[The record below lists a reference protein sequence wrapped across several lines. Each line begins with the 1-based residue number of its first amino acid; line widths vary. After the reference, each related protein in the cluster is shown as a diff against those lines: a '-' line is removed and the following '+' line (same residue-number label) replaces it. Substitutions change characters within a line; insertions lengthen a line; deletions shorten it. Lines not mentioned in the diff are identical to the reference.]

1 MSGSKWVDQSF
12 SNKWQSQRQIGRLHR
27 QWTILYIIKT
37 LTTSDFF
44 KKNQIKRK
52 NGCLLFIH
60 TQVCA
65 VGFFPLQNEKINWVK
80 MGGKKNQI
88 WYWKKNL
95 KNSKVLHPD
104 SSQTG
109 RSALLG
115 TQPSQVLEHM
125 HPGSQTHTLS
135 PTYILLCLVTQNGS
149 CKIWWA
155 VSKASLKDLKA
166 EESRK
171 GKENKWQLQNICLDA
186 VLCF

>member
-1 MSGSKWVDQSF
+1 M
-12 SNKWQSQRQIGRLHR
+12 
-27 QWTILYIIKT
+27 
-37 LTTSDFF
+37 TSL
-44 KKNQIKRK
+44 KKNRLKGRMSVSYSFTLKCVSEVFSPSEWK
-52 NGCLLFIH
+52 NKLSE
-60 TQVCA
+60 
-65 VGFFPLQNEKINWVK
+65 N
-80 MGGKKNQI
+80 GKKNSNLI
-88 WYWKKNL
+88 LKKNL
-95 KNSKVLHPD
+95 KNAKVLHPD
-104 SSQTG
+104 S
-109 RSALLG
+109 RSALLN

>member
-27 QWTILYIIKT
+27 QWTILYIIKA

-44 KKNQIKRK
+44 KKKQIKRK
-52 NGCLLFIH
+52 NGCFLFIH
-60 TQVCA
+60 TQVCV

-80 MGGKKNQI
+80 MGKKNSKLI
-88 WYWKKNL
+88 LKKNL
-95 KNSKVLHPD
+95 KNAKVLHPD
-104 SSQTG
+104 S
-109 RSALLG
+109 RSALLN

>member
-1 MSGSKWVDQSF
+1 MSGS
-12 SNKWQSQRQIGRLHR
+12 I
-27 QWTILYIIKT
+27 
-37 LTTSDFF
+37 FF
-44 KKNQIKRK
+44 KQVTVTETNRKATQTVNNTIHYKGINYKWLLLKKKQIKRK
-52 NGCLLFIH
+52 NGCFLFIH
-60 TQVCA
+60 TQVCV

-80 MGGKKNQI
+80 MGKKFSNLI
-88 WYWKKNL
+88 LKKNL
-95 KNSKVLHPD
+95 KNAKVLHPD
-104 SSQTG
+104 S
-109 RSALLG
+109 RSALLN